1 MEFIEEIKVLENTFH
16 HNEDFITMITNSK
29 VLLTNIP
36 HVDSTPLEEL
46 YIKAITRYVASNTL
60 SSYIVNA
67 HDKPL
72 NENYHNILK
81 RIINENNISLV
92 INLCNTK
99 SSTSDITY
107 EQVQPKE
114 FDYVLIKELEDAFHE
129 VNITKDEK
137 VVVESP
143 ILKDLNID
151 VIQVGINENARD
163 IEGEK
168 LKHICDALINYI
180 KMFTN
185 YSD

>member
-46 YIKAITRYVASNTL
+46 YIKAIARYVASNTL
-60 SSYIVNA
+60 SSYIANA

-72 NENYHNILK
+72 NENYRDILK

-129 VNITKDEK
+129 ANITKDEK

-143 ILKDLNID
+143 IWKDLNID

-163 IEGEK
+163 VEGEK